1 MLTPTLMKT
10 EKIDKKTLWGIL
22 SIEAESHDC
31 EAQAEHMA
39 GLLRDAGATVT
50 RDECGNVLAIR
61 GDPATS
67 PVPCIA
73 AHLDTVHAITG
84 EGILPVEVRGS
95 VLGVLP
101 QSLEQCGIGGD
112 DKCGLYAAL
121 HCLRALPAC
130 RVALLVDEEVGCLG
144 ASRVDL
150 AFFANAAFIL
160 EADRRGGA
168 DFVTAIAG
176 TPLGSAAWLETVAP
190 LYKARGFRAVAGAM
204 TDVQELRDRGVGVS
218 VANMS
223 AGYHTPHTD
232 RETIDLRELAN
243 TVSLM
248 LDICR
253 GMGGTRWEYTP
264 PRYVAPPAVPAKG
277 KSKGRGEYWTDV
289 EREYVQWWQRRNRP
303 RQWAVYLPGE
313 HIPCGHVEADNYAD
327 ALDAAGWEY
336 GPDCLIEAPDR

>member
-1 MLTPTLMKT
+1 MKT
-10 EKIDKKTLWGIL
+10 EKIDKQTLWGIL
-22 SIEAESHDC
+22 AIEAESHDC
-31 EAQAEHMA
+31 EAQAEHMSE
-39 GLLRDAGATVT
+39 LLRKAGATVT
-50 RDECGNVLAIR
+50 RDEFGNVLAVK
-61 GDPATS
+61 GDAHAG

-73 AHLDTVHAITG
+73 AHLDTVHQITG

-95 VLGVLP
+95 VLGILP
-101 QSLEQCGIGGD
+101 KSLEQCGIGGD

-130 RVALLVDEEVGCLG
+130 RVALLVDEEVGCIG
-144 ASRVDL
+144 ASQVDL
-150 AFFANAAFIL
+150 GFFAQAAFVL
-160 EADRRGGA
+160 EADRRGGG

-190 LYKARGFRAVAGAM
+190 LYKARGFKAVAGAM
-204 TDVQELRDRGVGVS
+204 TDVQELRDRGAGVS

-223 AGYHTPHTD
+223 AGYHNPHTD
-232 RETIDLRELAN
+232 RETIHLRELAN

-253 GMGGTRWEYTP
+253 AMGGQRWDYTP
-264 PRYVAPPAVPAKG
+264 PRYVAPPAPPAKG
-277 KSKGRGEYWTDV
+277 KGKGKGKGGYWGQA

-303 RQWAVYLPGE
+303 RQWGVYLPGE
-313 HIPCGHVEADNYAD
+313 SVPCGHVEADTYAD

-336 GPDCLIEAPDR
+336 GPGCYVEPPEED

>member
-1 MLTPTLMKT
+1 MKT
-10 EKIDKKTLWGIL
+10 EKLDKQALWSIL

-39 GLLRDAGATVT
+39 GLLRAAGATVT
-50 RDECGNVLAIR
+50 RDEYGNVLAVK

-73 AHLDTVHAITG
+73 AHLDTVHQITG

-95 VLGVLP
+95 VLGILP
-101 QSLEQCGIGGD
+101 KSLEQCGIGGD

-130 RVALLVDEEVGCLG
+130 RVALLVDEEVGCIG
-144 ASRVDL
+144 ASQVDL
-150 AFFANAAFIL
+150 AFFANAAFVI
-160 EADRRGGA
+160 EADRRGGG

-190 LYKARGFRAVAGAM
+190 IYKARGFKPVAGAM
-204 TDVQELRDRGVGVS
+204 TDIQELRDRGVGVS

-223 AGYHTPHTD
+223 AGYHNPHTD
-232 RETIDLRELAN
+232 RETINLRELAN

-253 GMGGTRWEYTP
+253 AMGGQRWDYTP

-277 KSKGRGEYWTDV
+277 KAYWSREA
-289 EREYVQWWQRRNRP
+289 ERDYVQWWSRRQRQDRQ
-303 RQWAVYLPGE
+303 RQWPVYLPGE
-313 HIPCGHVEADNYAD
+313 LLDPCGYVTADSYGA
-327 ALDAAGWEY
+327 ALDAASWEY
-336 GPDCLIEAPDR
+336 GPGCYVEPPEEG